1 MIRHRVGFGKM
12 KIGAPTVSY
21 IIKTFVVCVLAFLFS
36 LFAVVAIMKP
46 VVQETGILALLN
58 PVFVQ
63 NLVNAEL
70 SGKSYDEIAL
80 FLQTRLD
87 GQFNQAQII
96 ERRTLLAPETSQQT
110 GIFLRADERYRL
122 FRGQAFGT
130 GDFDMKPQHGRVSY
144 SSKGM
149 TRRDGLDYAPLE
161 TSRLM
166 EMPRNDNDEI
176 ATHTCPRRL
185 SHCSMILADRLVAYV
200 RDIMYDEPINARDE
214 ISFFII
220 PVEYTP
226 YAIVLR
232 KSSEA
237 TPSIPTSSTL
247 LAITVVLMILMFA
260 VCIMITPMLRRVR
273 KIEKTCKAVSD
284 GNFNARIND
293 HRMDSLGILAQDI
306 DDMTAKLAQN
316 FAKQKALLQ
325 AVSHEMRTPLS
336 RIRFALEMLDID
348 ENDERSMARLQSIDD
363 DLTEIEN
370 MLHELG
376 YFNYVDAGNG
386 KQNFETCHVS
396 DLIEATLKQRAQ
408 ALSAFEVKVV
418 GMDDDM
424 TVDVDAMAFKR
435 VIGNLLS
442 NAARY
447 AKQHI
452 AVVIHIDCRE
462 QILQIDV
469 DDDGIGIPEDKR
481 ESVFEPFVCLDKSR
495 SKAFGGVG
503 LGLAI
508 VSRIMKVHGGTI
520 CIETSDMGGARMR
533 TRWPLHQDL
542 SEFSTCLD
550 KA

>member
-21 IIKTFVVCVLAFLFS
+21 IIKTFVVCVLAFLCS
-36 LFAVVAIMKP
+36 LFAVIGIMKP

-58 PVFVQ
+58 PAFVQ

-70 SGKSYDEIAL
+70 SGKSYDEIAS

-96 ERRTLLAPETSQQT
+96 ERITLLDPETSQQT
-110 GIFLRADERYRL
+110 GIFLRANERYHL
-122 FRGQAFGT
+122 FRDQAFGT
-130 GDFDMKPQHGRVSY
+130 GDFDMKSQHRASY
-144 SSKGM
+144 ASKGVAK
-149 TRRDGLDYAPLE
+149 RDELDYAPLK

-166 EMPRNDNDEI
+166 EMPENDRDGM
-176 ATHTCPRRL
+176 TDRPCPRQG
-185 SHCSMILADRLVAYV
+185 SYCSVILADRLVAYV
-200 RDIMYDEPINARDE
+200 RDIMYDGQMNERDE
-214 ISFFII
+214 TSFFII

-260 VCIMITPMLRRVR
+260 VCVMITPMLRRIR

-284 GNFNARIND
+284 GDFSARIDD

-306 DDMTAKLAQN
+306 DDMTSKLAQN

-348 ENDERSMARLQSIDD
+348 ENDEKSMARLQSIDD

-408 ALSAFEVKVV
+408 ALSAFDVKIE

-452 AVVIHIDCRE
+452 TINIQIDQRE
-462 QILQIDV
+462 QMLQIDV

-508 VSRIMKVHGGTI
+508 VSRIMKVHGGSI
-520 CIETSDMGGARMR
+520 CIDTADMGGARMR
-533 TRWPLHQDL
+533 TRWPLHQAVP
-542 SEFSTCLD
+542 EFNACLD